1 MSQNHALIAELKM
14 ESANTRKILSRVPAE
29 QNGWQPH
36 EKSMKLGR
44 IAGHV
49 AELTG
54 WVALVLN
61 TDELDFASGAYIPVT
76 PATNEELLAFLDKCT
91 NESIAAL
98 EKATDADFD
107 KMWTMRFGD
116 HVIMTLPK
124 KVVIRSA
131 VMSHIVHHRGQMTV
145 YLRLLG
151 IPVPGIYGP
160 TADEQ

>member
-14 ESANTRKILSRVPAE
+14 ESANTRKVLSRVPAE
-29 QNGWQPH
+29 KNDWQPH
-36 EKSMKLGR
+36 EKSTKLGR
-44 IAGHV
+44 LAGHI

-61 TDELDFASGAYIPVT
+61 TDELDFASGAYVPAT
-76 PATNEELLAFLDKCT
+76 PGTNEELLDFLDKCT

-116 HVIMTLPK
+116 HVIMSLPK

-131 VMSHIVHHRGQMTV
+131 VMSHICHHRGQLTV

-151 IPVPGIYGP
+151 VPLPGIYGR